1 MKQADIDGLRSA
13 VERQHGAPATFRAT
27 EQVRETVEGKALQ
40 LEVGVFDL
48 PAHPRAMLCYAW
60 YVPETVSDKPRAV
73 TVLREG
79 PIRSS
84 ADAVRFVL
92 DEEDQL
98 R

>member
-1 MKQADIDGLRSA
+1 
-13 VERQHGAPATFRAT
+13 
-27 EQVRETVEGKALQ
+27 
-40 LEVGVFDL
+40 
-48 PAHPRAMLCYAW
+48 MLCYAW
-60 YVPETVSDKPRAV
+60 YVPETVSEKPRAV